1 MKIINVFFDTIKNL
15 DIKFKK
21 LMYNGLLLSFVLC
34 LISTIILFTY
44 QFIYEIPNL
53 YYIGISLFKSSLMF
67 GCVFVMCAIG
77 FDTIKNE
84 IA

>member
-21 LMYNGLLLSFVLC
+21 LMYNGLLLSFALC
-34 LISTIILFTY
+34 LISSIILFTY

-53 YYIGISLFKSSLMF
+53 YYIGISLFKSSIMF
-67 GCVFVMCAIG
+67 GCVFVMCTIG

>member
-21 LMYNGLLLSFVLC
+21 LMYNGLLLSFALC
-34 LISTIILFTY
+34 LISSIILFTY

-84 IA
+84 IV